1 MREWSREFLNAAAVG
16 LASRDQETYPG
27 PAISEATYEWKVQ
40 RMAGSCQ
47 CGRSFTFRTKP
58 RCPKC
63 RSTRQADPAKLGDP
77 KRAPEAFVREWVS
90 HAREIHQ
97 ARAVAADDR
106 EEADPEFDELIS
118 RFRLD
123 PAAVS

>member
-1 MREWSREFLNAAAVG
+1 MPQPW
-16 LASRDQETYPG
+16 ASR
-27 PAISEATYEWKVQ
+27 PAFRRPTPVLLSPRRRTSG
-40 RMAGSCQ
+40 RFSGSRGSCG
-47 CGRSFTFRTKP
+47 CGGRFTFRAKP

-77 KRAPEAFVREWVS
+77 KSAPEAFVREWVS

-97 ARAVAADDR
+97 ARAVAAADR
-106 EEADPEFDELIS
+106 EEADREFDELIS

-123 PAAVS
+123 PAALS